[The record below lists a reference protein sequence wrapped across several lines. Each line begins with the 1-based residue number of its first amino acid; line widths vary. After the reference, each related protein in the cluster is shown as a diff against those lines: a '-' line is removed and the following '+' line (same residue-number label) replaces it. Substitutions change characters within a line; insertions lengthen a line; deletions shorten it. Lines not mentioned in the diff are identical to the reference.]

1 MINLLAFF
9 LFSTLTSIEAG
20 CDVSTNITFSLVNCT
35 RSAQTQY
42 VSQSDFLALQIGTRL
57 EYVPVPRVQVKVARL
72 KSQNRLIQTIKS
84 KGNNA
89 HDDQLCKGL
98 MNQQLSIALLNS
110 LLLRPTGLLARSL
123 ARSVG

>member
-9 LFSTLTSIEAG
+9 LFSTLTSIDAG

-84 KGNNA
+84 KGT
-89 HDDQLCKGL
+89 QLL
-98 MNQQLSIALLNS
+98 VPI
-110 LLLRPTGLLARSL
+110 PYHFF
-123 ARSVG
+123 V